1 MLMLSSCHDAWALI
15 KNRGYF
21 MNFFGRKV
29 NHSVP
34 RNTATFAASAL
45 VTVMLLGVSAMDLA
59 AEETGATSGHENTP
73 DKPVVA
79 GSLENARERNKLP
92 LYKVVPAARD
102 SELTSP
108 SGQDPKNNGTWSRS
122 NANAENT
129 RYSTLAQINRANVR
143 QLEVAWVYHSGDG
156 KGNIQ
161 ANPVIVDGV
170 IFAPTVG
177 KNIVAIDGETG
188 TELWRFRPPAQPLS
202 MPAKTALSQ
211 FQVDGATANGLVEVG
226 GYGPANRGLVY
237 WAGYAE
243 HGPRLFFVANGYLI
257 ALDPKTGKSVD
268 SFGNH
273 GQVGSTKGPGKSSF
287 LGAVAPAIYKN
298 VIVAPNQNMVDA
310 FDVVSGAHLWQFNTL
325 QYNVKNP
332 DDDNGGNVWGGI
344 AMDLARGIVFIAA
357 GDPHPN
363 FVGID
368 RIGRNPNTN
377 SVIALD
383 ATTGRVLWSFQ
394 EVAHDLW
401 DHDTPAAPQLV
412 TVMHDGKRVDAVA
425 QVTKLGN
432 TLLLDRLSG
441 KPLFPFRLRRAPV
454 SKLPGE
460 RTWPYQPD
468 LERPQ
473 PFARQ
478 DFTMDD
484 ITDITPESHAFVLKQ
499 AQKATFAWFEPPTE
513 GKPIIFYGVHGGA
526 EWTGASFD
534 PSTGWLYVSANQIAW
549 VESLSRT
556 TSESQRDQ
564 HHEPTAGETV
574 YLQHC
579 SVCHG
584 QNRQGK
590 GMVPS
595 LTDLNGRF
603 SESQVAGI
611 LKTGRD
617 AMPPIE
623 ITDDDRRD
631 LFKFLFD
638 RDIVRPSAGSNPAE
652 SATISYQASDF
663 TKLLDNQGYPGSKPP
678 WGTLNAIDLNTGK
691 LVWKVPL
698 GEYEELARQGIPKTG
713 TENFGGAMAT
723 AGGLVFCGGT
733 RDLKIR
739 AFDKDNG
746 DELWQYK
753 LPYGGY
759 APPATYEVNGRQ
771 YIVIAATGGGKL
783 GGKLGDAYVAFALPK

>member
-1 MLMLSSCHDAWALI
+1 
-15 KNRGYF
+15 
-21 MNFFGRKV
+21 
-29 NHSVP
+29 
-34 RNTATFAASAL
+34 
-45 VTVMLLGVSAMDLA
+45 MLLGGCSMGLA
-59 AEETGATSGHENTP
+59 GAETNSTG
-73 DKPVVA
+73 KPVAA
-79 GSLENARERNKLP
+79 GSLEDASERNKLP
-92 LYKVVPAARD
+92 LYKVIRAAKD
-102 SELTSP
+102 SELTP
-108 SGQDPKNNGTWSRS
+108 AATEDPRNNRTWSRS
-122 NANAENT
+122 NGNAENT
-129 RYSTLAQINRANVR
+129 RYSALTQINKANVG
-143 QLEVAWVYHSGDG
+143 QLEVAWVYHSSDG

-177 KNIVAIDGETG
+177 KSIVAINGETG
-188 TELWRFRPPAQPLS
+188 AELWRFRP
-202 MPAKTALSQ
+202 ALHLHAS
-211 FQVDGATANGLVEVG
+211 DGLVTVG
-226 GYGPANRGLVY
+226 GYGPANRGLTY
-237 WAGYAE
+237 WAGDRE
-243 HGPRLFFVANGYLI
+243 HGPRLFFMANGYLM
-257 ALDPKTGKSVD
+257 ALDPKTGKCVD
-268 SFGNH
+268 SFGDH
-273 GQVGSTKGPGKSSF
+273 GEVASSKGPGKSAF

-298 VIVAPNQNMVDA
+298 LIVAPNQNMVDA
-310 FDVVSGAHLWQFNTL
+310 FDVVTGAHLWQFNTL
-325 QYNVKNP
+325 RYSVKNP

-344 AMDLARGIVFIAA
+344 AMDVARGIAFVAA

-368 RIGRNPNTN
+368 RPGRDQNTN

-383 ATTGRVLWSFQ
+383 AQTGRVLWSFQ
-394 EVAHDLW
+394 EIAHDLW
-401 DHDTPAAPQLV
+401 DHDTPAPPQLV
-412 TVMHDGKRVDAVA
+412 TIVHDGKRVDAVA

-441 KPLFPFRLRRAPV
+441 KPLFSFRLRRAPV

-468 LERPQ
+468 LEQPQ

-484 ITDITPESHAFVLKQ
+484 ITNITPESHAFVLKE
-499 AQKATFAWFEPPTE
+499 AQNATFGWFEPPME
-513 GKPIIFYGVHGGA
+513 SKPIIFYGVHGGA

-549 VESLSRT
+549 VESLSRIISGT
-556 TSESQRDQ
+556 QRNQ
-564 HHEPTAGETV
+564 HQEPTAGETI

-579 SVCHG
+579 SLCHG

-590 GMVPS
+590 GMAPS
-595 LTDLNGRF
+595 LTDLKTRF
-603 SESQVAGI
+603 SEPQVAGI

-617 AMPPIE
+617 SMPPIE
-623 ITDDDRRD
+623 IADNDKRE
-631 LFKFLFD
+631 LFNFLFD
-638 RDIVRPSAGSNPAE
+638 RDIVRPIAGSNPAHP
-652 SATISYQASDF
+652 AAISYQASDF

-678 WGTLNAIDLNTGK
+678 WGTLNAINLNTGK

-723 AGGLVFCGGT
+723 AGGLVFCAGT

-739 AFDKDNG
+739 AFDKDTG

-783 GGKLGDAYVAFALPK
+783 GGTLGDAYVAFALPK